1 MFDARTTQAAA
12 ARDRADE
19 AVKAANAAI
28 SELGKVNG
36 IADIPQTYQTLLA
49 TLGDLQQQQATM
61 RATGNAIGAVA
72 LDASIADAK
81 KNLEGFIPLL
91 AQYNDLA
98 ARQAAATTDLN
109 GAQAEYRHAQ
119 SLQTSADADDVV
131 YVGATPPVDKLARFW
146 GLLLPVLGASI
157 FLAVFLVLV
166 LELLSRSRASRR
178 LGRSQQQRQ
187 EPATPEAAAAAPAP
201 KGATPEPATAPAED
215 DTVEIDGRER
225 ETVSAS
231 AGSAGGGAGPGRSA
245 EA

>member
-1 MFDARTTQAAA
+1 
-12 ARDRADE
+12 
-19 AVKAANAAI
+19 
-28 SELGKVNG
+28 
-36 IADIPQTYQTLLA
+36 
-49 TLGDLQQQQATM
+49 
-61 RATGNAIGAVA
+61 VA

-166 LELLSRSRASRR
+166 LERGPRPNRLLRRPRTTLSRSTGASARR
-178 LGRSQQQRQ
+178 SAPPRGRPVA
-187 EPATPEAAAAAPAP
+187 EPARVDPP
-201 KGATPEPATAPAED
+201 KREHRGD
-215 DTVEIDGRER
+215 IRDGRR
-225 ETVSAS
+225 PWT
-231 AGSAGGGAGPGRSA
+231 GR
-245 EA
+245 